1 MTAELAKARAGHV
14 LVLGLLAAALL
25 FAAALGALRWL
36 LTGLAPGS
44 GGIGAVAGGL
54 LDLTVVACVA
64 AFLLIGA
71 CLVLFVARR
80 RGRLK

>member
-1 MTAELAKARAGHV
+1 V

-36 LTGLAPGS
+36 LAGLAPGS
-44 GGIGAVAGGL
+44 GGSGGIGVVAGGIL
-54 LDLTVVACVA
+54 NLTVVACFA
-64 AFLLIGA
+64 ALLLVGA
-71 CLVLFVARR
+71 CLLLFVALR

>member
-1 MTAELAKARAGHV
+1 V

-36 LTGLAPGS
+36 LAGLAPGS
-44 GGIGAVAGGL
+44 GGIGAVAGGI

-64 AFLLIGA
+64 ALFLFGA
-71 CLVLFVARR
+71 CLVLFVALR